1 MKFLQVLVS
10 PLFIELV
17 FMGFGKLHTNLLSSA
32 CEEIYISVV
41 FSDAVRSVCYD
52 DFSFQSFP
60 FDVICQSNVYLF
72 PWQWTNERCKCQLV
86 N

>member
-1 MKFLQVLVS
+1 
-10 PLFIELV
+10 
-17 FMGFGKLHTNLLSSA
+17 MGFGKLHANLLSSA
-32 CEEIYISVV
+32 CEEIHISVV
-41 FSDAVRSVCYD
+41 FSDAFRSVCYD